1 MSWQKPRPRPEA
13 GPVGRGLKAWLVLLF
28 PAPSRAQPGL
38 WIHRR
43 RVHRWTDGG
52 AAQHRAPGEYGALSL
67 HAALPPGRSSSLD
80 PWLRLSGPPTPSLVP
95 RGLPGSPH
103 HHHHHHSREDWASQS
118 GTTPPAVTH
127 CHTRTRPHAS
137 RSYCKLCRGAGHPT
151 PQSRISHAGAVHTHL
166 SHIPLHACFHTH
178 RPVLPAS
185 RRHANVTMLNTCAFD
200 TPEQVWPNIS

>member
-80 PWLRLSGPPTPSLVP
+80 PWLRLSGPPIPSLVP
-95 RGLPGSPH
+95 RGLPGSSPTTTTTTAGKTGPLSLAPPH
-103 HHHHHHSREDWASQS
+103 PQSHTATHVLALTLAEVTASS
-118 GTTPPAVTH
+118 AEARATPPPSPESLTQGLCTLTSPTSLCTRASTH
-127 CHTRTRPHAS
+127 TGLS
-137 RSYCKLCRGAGHPT
+137 FQHP
-151 PQSRISHAGAVHTHL
+151 A
-166 SHIPLHACFHTH
+166 
-178 RPVLPAS
+178 
-185 RRHANVTMLNTCAFD
+185 D
-200 TPEQVWPNIS
+200 TQM